1 MPETDPHPLGHFDIA
16 IVGGGMVGAALA
28 CACAERG
35 LSLALI
41 DGQPPQRTWPAGQV
55 DLRVSA
61 LSRASQRVLERIG
74 AWPRMV
80 ELGVSPYRE
89 MRVWDA
95 VGSAEIHFDSADLG
109 EPDLGHIVEN
119 RVTRLALWERLEAL
133 SDSVSG
139 RAASDQAGS
148 GRSASDQS
156 VPDQAVPDQAV
167 PDQAVPDQAASGRAA
182 RIERL
187 SPAALSALEID
198 DQRARLRLADQR
210 QLAADLVVGADGRAS
225 FVRETLGIGL
235 DAADYAQRAIVANV
249 EVAHWHRETAW
260 QRFLPS
266 GPLAFLP
273 LADGRCSIVWSAD
286 EARAE
291 QLLALDD
298 AGFIAELEIAF
309 DKRLGPI
316 LSAGPRAAFPLS
328 RQHARAYVRPHV
340 ALVGDAAHGIHPL
353 AGQGVNL
360 GFLDVAALIDAIDHA
375 RAKGRA
381 LGSLHILRRYERARR
396 GDNAAMVTAMDLFK
410 RAFGNRN
417 PALVGAR
424 TLGLAAAEHLPGI
437 KPLFIRQAL
446 GLGQDL
452 PRLARVG

>member
-1 MPETDPHPLGHFDIA
+1 MSKTDEHFLGQVDIA

-35 LSLALI
+35 LRIALI
-41 DGQPPQRTWPAGQV
+41 DGQPPQRVWPAGQV

-61 LSRASQRVLERIG
+61 LSRASQRLLERLG

-89 MRVWDA
+89 MQVWDA
-95 VGSAEIHFDSADLG
+95 VGRAEIHFDSADLG

-119 RVTRLALWERLEAL
+119 RVTRLALWERLEA
-133 SDSVSG
+133 D
-139 RAASDQAGS
+139 AAAD
-148 GRSASDQS
+148 
-156 VPDQAVPDQAV
+156 P
-167 PDQAVPDQAASGRAA
+167 
-182 RIERL
+182 ERVQLL
-187 SPAALSALEID
+187 SPAALAALEINGEHE
-198 DQRARLRLADQR
+198 QGEQAQLLLADQR
-210 QLAADLVVGADGRAS
+210 RLSAELVVGADGRAS
-225 FVRETLGIGL
+225 FVREALGIGL
-235 DAADYAQRAIVANV
+235 ETADYAQRAIVANV

-260 QRFLPS
+260 QRFLPT

-298 AGFIAELEIAF
+298 AGFIAELELAF

-316 LSAGPRAAFPLS
+316 LSTGPRAAFPLS
-328 RQHARAYVRPHV
+328 RQHAREYVRPHA

-360 GFLDVAALIDAIDHA
+360 GFLDVAALVDAIDHG
-375 RAKGRA
+375 RAKHRA

-396 GDNAAMVTAMDLFK
+396 GENAAMLMAMDLFK
-410 RAFGNRN
+410 RVFGNRN

-424 TLGLAAAEHLPGI
+424 NLGLAAAEHLPGI

-446 GLGQDL
+446 GLGDDL
-452 PRLARVG
+452 PTLARAGGDGH

>member
-1 MPETDPHPLGHFDIA
+1 MPNAADHQLGHFDIA

-28 CACAERG
+28 CASAERG
-35 LSLALI
+35 LRIAVI
-41 DGQPPQRTWPAGQV
+41 DGQPPQRSWPAGQV

-61 LSRASQRVLERIG
+61 LSRASQRILERIG
-74 AWPRMV
+74 VWPRMV

-89 MRVWDA
+89 MQVWDA
-95 VGSAEIHFDSADLG
+95 VGRAEIHFDSAELG

-119 RVTRLALWERLEAL
+119 RVTRLALWERLEAF
-133 SDSVSG
+133 
-139 RAASDQAGS
+139 AAADPEQV
-148 GRSASDQS
+148 QL
-156 VPDQAVPDQAV
+156 
-167 PDQAVPDQAASGRAA
+167 
-182 RIERL
+182 L
-187 SPAALSALEID
+187 SPAGPATLEFNAEFNAEMNGKSKIKSGVNGGL
-198 DQRARLRLADQR
+198 AHIRLADQR
-210 QLAADLVVGADGRAS
+210 RLSAELVVGADGRAS
-225 FVRETLGIGL
+225 FVREALGIGL
-235 DAADYAQRAIVANV
+235 DAADYGQRAIVANV

-260 QRFLPS
+260 QRFLPT

-298 AGFIAELEIAF
+298 AGFIAELELAF

-316 LSAGPRAAFPLS
+316 LSTGPRAAFPLS
-328 RQHARAYVRPHV
+328 RQHAREYVQPHA
-340 ALVGDAAHGIHPL
+340 ALIGDAAHGIHPL

-360 GFLDVAALIDAIDHA
+360 GFLDVAALVDAIDHA
-375 RAKGRA
+375 RAKDRA

-396 GDNAAMVTAMDLFK
+396 GDNAAMLTAMDLFK
-410 RAFGNRN
+410 RVFGNRN

-424 TLGLAAAEHLPGI
+424 NLGLAAAEHLPGI

-446 GLGQDL
+446 GLGDDL
-452 PRLARVG
+452 PTLARVSGS

>member
-1 MPETDPHPLGHFDIA
+1 MSDHEHHNLGHFDIA
-16 IVGGGMVGAALA
+16 IVGGGMVGAALG

-61 LSRASQRVLERIG
+61 LSRASQRILERLG

-89 MRVWDA
+89 MQVWDA
-95 VGSAEIHFDSADLG
+95 VGGAEIHFDSADLG

-119 RVTRLALWERLEAL
+119 RVTRLALWERLEAT
-133 SDSVSG
+133 SG
-139 RAASDQAGS
+139 L
-148 GRSASDQS
+148 
-156 VPDQAVPDQAV
+156 
-167 PDQAVPDQAASGRAA
+167 ASGHSESTHSAPNHSRSSPSA
-182 RIERL
+182 RLEL
-187 SPAALSALEID
+187 LAPAALAALEID
-198 DQRARLRLADQR
+198 DQQARLRLADQR
-210 QLAADLVVGADGRAS
+210 QLSADLVVGADGRAS

-235 DAADYAQRAIVANV
+235 DAADYAQRAIVAHV

-260 QRFLPS
+260 QRFLPT

-298 AGFIAELEIAF
+298 AGFIAELEVAF

-316 LSAGPRAAFPLS
+316 LSAGPRAAFPLN
-328 RQHARAYVRPHV
+328 RQHARAYVRPRV

-360 GFLDVAALIDAIDHA
+360 GFLDVAALVDAIDHA
-375 RAKGRA
+375 RAKDRS

-396 GDNAAMVTAMDLFK
+396 GDNAAMVSAMDLFK
-410 RAFGNRN
+410 RLFGNRN

-424 TLGLAAAEHLPGI
+424 TLGIAAAEHLPGV

-446 GLGQDL
+446 GLGKDL
-452 PRLARVG
+452 PTLARAG

>member
-1 MPETDPHPLGHFDIA
+1 MSDADHHHLGHFDLA
-16 IVGGGMVGAALA
+16 IVGGGMVGAALG
-28 CACAERG
+28 CACAERK

-61 LSRASQRVLERIG
+61 LSRASQRILECLG
-74 AWPRMV
+74 TWPRMV

-95 VGSAEIHFDSADLG
+95 VGGAEIHFDSAELG

-119 RVTRLALWERLEAL
+119 RVTRLALWERLEAT
-133 SDSVSG
+133 
-139 RAASDQAGS
+139 
-148 GRSASDQS
+148 GRSA
-156 VPDQAVPDQAV
+156 
-167 PDQAVPDQAASGRAA
+167 
-182 RIERL
+182 RIELL

-198 DQRARLRLADQR
+198 DQQARLRLADQR
-210 QLAADLVVGADGRAS
+210 SLSADLVVGADGRAS
-225 FVRETLGIGL
+225 FVREALGIAL
-235 DAADYAQRAIVANV
+235 DSADYGQRAIVANV

-260 QRFLPS
+260 QRFLPT

-298 AGFIAELEIAF
+298 VGFIAELEAAF

-316 LSAGPRAAFPLS
+316 LSAGPRAAFPLT
-328 RQHARAYVRPHV
+328 RQHAREYVRPRA
-340 ALVGDAAHGIHPL
+340 ALIGDAAHGIHPL

-360 GFLDVAALIDAIDHA
+360 GFLDVAALVDAIDHA
-375 RAKGRA
+375 RVKGRSI
-381 LGSLHILRRYERARR
+381 GSLHILRRYERARR
-396 GDNAAMVTAMDLFK
+396 GENAAMVTAMDLFK
-410 RAFGNRN
+410 RVFGTRN

-424 TLGLAAAEHLPGI
+424 NLGLAAAEHLPGI

-452 PRLARVG
+452 PSLARVG

>member
-1 MPETDPHPLGHFDIA
+1 MPDTDPHNLGHFDLA
-16 IVGGGMVGAALA
+16 IVGGGMVGAALG

-41 DGQPPQRTWPAGQV
+41 DGQPPQRTWPPGQV

-61 LSRASQRVLERIG
+61 LSRASQRILERVG
-74 AWPRMV
+74 AWPRMR

-89 MRVWDA
+89 MQVWDA
-95 VGSAEIHFDSADLG
+95 VGGAEIHFDSADLG

-133 SDSVSG
+133 G
-139 RAASDQAGS
+139 H
-148 GRSASDQS
+148 
-156 VPDQAVPDQAV
+156 
-167 PDQAVPDQAASGRAA
+167 AA
-182 RIERL
+182 RVELL

-198 DQRARLRLADQR
+198 DQQARLRLADQR
-210 QLAADLVVGADGRAS
+210 RLSADLVVGADGRGS
-225 FVRETLGIGL
+225 FVRETLGIGV

-286 EARAE
+286 EGRAE

-298 AGFIAELEIAF
+298 AGFIAELEVAF

-316 LSAGPRAAFPLS
+316 LRAGPRAAFPLN
-328 RQHARAYVRPHV
+328 RQHAREYVRPRV

-375 RAKGRA
+375 RAKDRS

-396 GDNAAMVTAMDLFK
+396 GDNAVMVAAMDLFK

-424 TLGLAAAEHLPGI
+424 NLGLAAAEHLPGI

>member
-1 MPETDPHPLGHFDIA
+1 MSDHEHHNLGHFDIA
-16 IVGGGMVGAALA
+16 IVGGGMVGAALG

-61 LSRASQRVLERIG
+61 LSRASQRILERLG
-74 AWPRMV
+74 VWPRMV

-89 MRVWDA
+89 MQVWDA
-95 VGSAEIHFDSADLG
+95 VGGAEIHFDSADLG

-119 RVTRLALWERLEAL
+119 RVTRLALWERLEAA
-133 SDSVSG
+133 SG
-139 RAASDQAGS
+139 L
-148 GRSASDQS
+148 
-156 VPDQAVPDQAV
+156 
-167 PDQAVPDQAASGRAA
+167 AASGQASGHSESAHPAPSHPLSLPSA
-182 RIERL
+182 RLEL
-187 SPAALSALEID
+187 LAPAALAALEID
-198 DQRARLRLADQR
+198 DQQARLRLADQR
-210 QLAADLVVGADGRAS
+210 QLSADLVVGADGRAS

-260 QRFLPS
+260 QRFLPT

-298 AGFIAELEIAF
+298 AGFIAELEVAF

-316 LSAGPRAAFPLS
+316 LSAGPRAAFPLN
-328 RQHARAYVRPHV
+328 RQHARAYVRPRA
-340 ALVGDAAHGIHPL
+340 ALVGDAAHGLHPL

-360 GFLDVAALIDAIDHA
+360 GFLDVAALVDAIDHA
-375 RAKGRA
+375 RAKGRS

-396 GDNAAMVTAMDLFK
+396 GDNATMVGAMDLFK
-410 RAFGNRN
+410 RVFGNRH

-424 TLGLAAAEHLPGI
+424 TLGLAAAEHLPGV

-446 GLGQDL
+446 GLGKDL
-452 PRLARVG
+452 PTLARVG